1 MDATEDFDQKRKER
15 CIAIHQAIVQHWQET
30 KHLAYRVR
38 ATQPVNGLSMTE
50 LRKQNFAVGVGQKL
64 EEIPFLDM
72 LVVLSMIEQTCN
84 ALQSKS
90 GELTMNYPST
100 FTDAE
105 AARLMSGFKME
116 TPLG

>member
-1 MDATEDFDQKRKER
+1 MDATEGLDQKRKER

-30 KHLAYRVR
+30 KHLAYTVR
-38 ATQPVNGLSMTE
+38 ATQPVNGLSLAD
-50 LRKQNFAVGVGQKL
+50 LRKQNFAVGVGQTL
-64 EEIPFLDM
+64 EAIPFDDM

-90 GELTMNYPST
+90 GELAMNYPAS

-105 AARLMSGFKME
+105 AARLMSGFKLE